1 MNKKVFGIL
10 LSTFALLL
18 VSCQN
23 FLNGREASEQIKAA
37 ITYANSDYTLIKV
50 KPQNGTG
57 TVVKPAGG
65 EAQQKPSDVFDLSF
79 EPSADYEFVT
89 WKVTSKKISDAADL
103 QNYIKIN
110 DPDKVETTVT
120 FKKPLDDII
129 ITPVVVRRPKI
140 LSYSPIYTGSL
151 SLKDTKIQVI
161 FDKKM
166 DRSSIYYSLD
176 EINELK
182 DELGLSDQDF
192 LPENAVPGMTDIY
205 GYKKNGEY
213 IYKNILIKN
222 NDEQTNINNRFSAP
236 YFENPT
242 TLIIPAN
249 RDSLPDAFSFIS
261 VSIDKSFCYEVEYEN
276 ISKKIGLFESKDW
289 VYQVNSQDDSIPPNL
304 LDLEIQMKDEGEQK
318 KDLQIQP
325 SDTVFDNHKWVEEIH
340 KLKEKKIYI
349 KFKAADEGSGVAP
362 YFDIVLD
369 RFFDMKNGSQTR
381 ATTLKRYYTSI
392 DRESYYEGEI
402 DLTDYPDGVYTLSII
417 LYDNNGNFRNSI
429 TTKPQGQNTTVDA
442 SAYFIIDE
450 NIYIN
455 EPCIEDEEN
464 PITNIKISWEPC
476 WDLKSVDIKYKKT
489 VDQNWTS
496 IDQITNI
503 FDGNIIT
510 SKIIDSL
517 VLSTDY
523 TFEII
528 FTDWYDHSKTFTKTY
543 STQEIC
549 KPTIKAM
556 TVISNSYVQIT
567 YHFNRNPI
575 SKEKIYLVC
584 SNYEDFSYDVKRYEL
599 YELNGDLLA
608 VTFNYNE
615 QLKDYSYFKIC
626 VYWEDDPNKYTSSA
640 RWRKS
645 TAGTLH
651 FEQR

>member
-23 FLNGREASEQIKAA
+23 FLKGREASEQIKAA

-89 WKVTSKKISDAADL
+89 WKVTSKKISDATDL

-140 LSYSPIYTGSL
+140 LSYSPIYTGSF

-161 FDKKM
+161 FDRKM
-166 DRSSIYYSLD
+166 DPSCIYYSLD

-182 DELGLSDQDF
+182 AELGLSDQDF

-213 IYKNILIKN
+213 IYKNISIKN
-222 NDEQTNINNRFSAP
+222 NESQENINNRFNAP

-249 RDSLPDAFSFIS
+249 RDLLPENYSFIS
-261 VSIDKSFCYEVEYEN
+261 VSIDKSFCYEAEYEN

-289 VYQVNSQDDSIPPNL
+289 VYRVNNQDDNTPPTL
-304 LDLEIQMKDEGEQK
+304 SELKIKMKN
-318 KDLQIQP
+318 KDGQALQIQP
-325 SDTVFDNHKWVEEIH
+325 LDQGANSVSCSQLIK
-340 KLKEKKIYI
+340 KLDEKKIYI
-349 KFKAADEGSGVAP
+349 KVTAGDEGSGLAP
-362 YFDIVLD
+362 YFDIELK
-369 RFFDMKNGSQTR
+369 RFFDKDYYYVDSNNI
-381 ATTLKRYYTSI
+381 TTLKTYYTSI
-392 DRESYYEGEI
+392 GKESEYEGTL
-402 DLTDYPDGVYTLSII
+402 DLSDYPEGLYFLNIY
-417 LYDNNGNFRNSI
+417 LYDNNGTTLHSI
-429 TTKPQGQNTTVDA
+429 TIKEGEEEPVKACGC
-442 SAYFIIDE
+442 FIIDD
-450 NIYIN
+450 NVHIS
-455 EPCIEDEEN
+455 EPQIQA
-464 PITNIKISWEPC
+464 PFTNANVTISWEPPN
-476 WDLKSVDIKYKKT
+476 DLKSVDISYKKIGDSAWIDT
-489 VDQNWTS
+489 VNITDIFGDNNVKTS
-496 IDQITNI
+496 TTIDLEDDTI
-503 FDGNIIT
+503 
-510 SKIIDSL
+510 
-517 VLSTDY
+517 Y
-523 TFEII
+523 TFEIT
-528 FTDWYDHSKTFTKTY
+528 FTDWSGNKKTFTKTLHK
-543 STQEIC
+543 IILC

-556 TVISNSYVQIT
+556 TVISTSTTHVQIT

-608 VTFNYNE
+608 VTFNYD
-615 QLKDYSYFKIC
+615 QLKDYSYF
-626 VYWEDDPNKYTSSA
+626 
-640 RWRKS
+640 
-645 TAGTLH
+645 
-651 FEQR
+651 

>member
-23 FLNGREASEQIKAA
+23 FLKGREASEQIKAA

-103 QNYIKIN
+103 ENYIKIN

-120 FKKPLDDII
+120 FKKPLEDII

-176 EINELK
+176 EIKELK
-182 DELGLSDQDF
+182 AELGLSDQDF

-236 YFENPT
+236 YFESPT

-249 RDSLPDAFSFIS
+249 KDLLPENYSFIS

-276 ISKKIGLFESKDW
+276 MSKKIGLFESKDW
-289 VYQVNSQDDSIPPNL
+289 VYQVNNQDDNDPPNL
-304 LDLEIQMKDEGEQK
+304 SEIKIKMKDKNGQDLEILPWDQ
-318 KDLQIQP
+318 
-325 SDTVFDNHKWVEEIH
+325 SFNNHTCSQLIE
-340 KLKEKKIYI
+340 KLEEKKIYI
-349 KFKAADEGSGVAP
+349 KVKAGDEGSGLAP
-362 YFDIVLD
+362 YFDVELN
-369 RFFDMKNGSQTR
+369 RFRNNNYEDLFPNNTI
-381 ATTLKRYYTSI
+381 TTLKTYYTSI
-392 DRESYYEGEI
+392 GRESEYEGII
-402 DLTDYPDGVYTLSII
+402 DLSNYPEGLYALNIY
-417 LYDNNGNFRNSI
+417 LYDNNGTTLHSI
-429 TTKPQGQNTTVDA
+429 TTPANQGDPVKS
-442 SAYFIIDE
+442 SAYFIIDD
-450 NIYIN
+450 NVHIS
-455 EPCIEDEEN
+455 EPQ
-464 PITNIKISWEPC
+464 ITDDSVPNGKVIISWAP
-476 WDLKSVDIKYKKT
+476 
-489 VDQNWTS
+489 
-496 IDQITNI
+496 
-503 FDGNIIT
+503 
-510 SKIIDSL
+510 
-517 VLSTDY
+517 
-523 TFEII
+523 
-528 FTDWYDHSKTFTKTY
+528 
-543 STQEIC
+543 
-549 KPTIKAM
+549 P
-556 TVISNSYVQIT
+556 
-567 YHFNRNPI
+567 
-575 SKEKIYLVC
+575 
-584 SNYEDFSYDVKRYEL
+584 
-599 YELNGDLLA
+599 
-608 VTFNYNE
+608 
-615 QLKDYSYFKIC
+615 
-626 VYWEDDPNKYTSSA
+626 
-640 RWRKS
+640 
-645 TAGTLH
+645 
-651 FEQR
+651 